1 MREHLLIAN
10 WKMNGDQKLIQ
21 HWIPAV
27 IKAAEISHTQFVVCP
42 PAIYLPEVAE
52 LAKNSR
58 LYWGAQDVSN
68 QGQGAYTGQISAQM
82 LQEFGCKY
90 VIVGHSERRQYNFE
104 TDELV
109 AEKFAGAQARGLA
122 PVLCIGETLE
132 QYKAGQTQEVV
143 SNQLAAVLKHVG
155 IQAFTTAVIA
165 YEPVWAIGTGLAA
178 TPAQAEAV
186 HAHIRNQLT
195 AQDSTIAARVLLLYG
210 GSVKPDNAVE
220 LFAQPNIDGGLVGG
234 ASLDAETFVKISE
247 GFLAK

>member
-1 MREHLLIAN
+1 
-10 WKMNGDQKLIQ
+10 MNPTSIVALQNGASLWGPFFSFGDCSAI
-21 HWIPAV
+21 W
-27 IKAAEISHTQFVVCP
+27 AASP
-42 PAIYLPEVAE
+42 
-52 LAKNSR
+52 
-58 LYWGAQDVSN
+58 
-68 QGQGAYTGQISAQM
+68 
-82 LQEFGCKY
+82 
-90 VIVGHSERRQYNFE
+90 HSERRQYNFE

-178 TPAQAEAV
+178 TPAQAEIV
-186 HAHIRNQLT
+186 HAHIRNQLM
-195 AQDSTIAARVLLLYG
+195 AQDSTIAARVPILYG

-247 GFLAK
+247 GFLAKW